1 MSRLILQERKNT
13 VLEGQIQ
20 AGISILHAFTWGPT
34 SLGESIF
41 CLVDTRPGLNL
52 GLED

>member
-1 MSRLILQERKNT
+1 MSSLVLQRWDNS

-20 AGISILHAFTWGPT
+20 AGISILHAFT

-41 CLVDTRPGLNL
+41 CVVDTKPGLNL
-52 GLED
+52 GLDG